1 MQSIPPLAALCSS
14 VSPAGMQPSQ
24 GTAPM
29 APSTAPL
36 CTSAAW
42 LECGTRMAQRREA
55 ERMGPEY
62 GTCREVPEVRCQS
75 KETQGVLRGAEV
87 TMAEQSSH
95 IQQQQQEMESS
106 QSQGQRE
113 AVVLEP
119 QYGGAQTHQDSQQ
132 QDTRAFL
139 QMLQVDLDIC
149 RDLNNI
155 RLAQLHLQQH
165 VVEQKHQ
172 DLISQKHHYRAIME
186 QDQKDTAQIEAT
198 SADSCSSSSASDDL
212 LEKYTEQLEQVA
224 MQAGTEHCRQRW
236 EAQEHQCWAR
246 DTTST
251 GHSTAK
257 EEAQGRRRQCQR
269 AALSQAAQVPAQS
282 LAAQSHLQH
291 EEEQLQASA
300 GSTMQCT
307 EEQPCSCARGSM
319 QHTADSSIVELR
331 APQEV
336 AESREMA
343 VWLQMELSRWQQK
356 QQVTLEQSL
365 QHMHA
370 AAHAKQELQK
380 SQEQLQALK
389 KQLKAQMEQN
399 RTLQQSLEK
408 QQEVLT
414 ATKAREMQSLQ
425 QLSRHKQTIHDLQQK
440 AASSRKKMSELLEQV
455 EEVASL
461 KAELAQAQRKIG
473 HNLPLL
479 GRYEE
484 ERQQLHRELKKQQR
498 AQAQSQQEAR
508 SFQEQLQKLS
518 SQVQYW
524 QELHQDTQQA
534 LARREDELSVCNAE
548 MDFKEEIIKAMRQA
562 QAKNRR
568 NHGPR
573 AGGLQPEPQAPLK
586 DRSWP
591 TGRAKVE
598 RPGHECADCR
608 ANTKGGGGGGS
619 VKALHTSHTPACSNS
634 SRLHQDRNLM
644 LINNSQSVKEQM
656 QSNEK
661 QHHKIQQQVKQT
673 AEFTGENQHLQDT
686 PDSLHVENTYFR
698 ARTHVQYHNH
708 EQMKALQGNDLTAR
722 ALQNLAGL
730 SLPGTHLQDEK

>member
-1 MQSIPPLAALCSS
+1 MGKGENG
-14 VSPAGMQPSQ
+14 AG
-24 GTAPM
+24 
-29 APSTAPL
+29 
-36 CTSAAW
+36 
-42 LECGTRMAQRREA
+42 
-55 ERMGPEY
+55 
-62 GTCREVPEVRCQS
+62 REVPAVRCQPR
-75 KETQGVLRGAEV
+75 ETQGGLRGAEV
-87 TMAEQSSH
+87 TMAELSSH
-95 IQQQQQEMESS
+95 IQQHQQEMEFC

-119 QYGGAQTHQDSQQ
+119 QHGGAQTRQDSQQ
-132 QDTRAFL
+132 QDTPAFL

-149 RDLNNI
+149 RDLNSM
-155 RLAQLHLQQH
+155 RLAQLHLQQR

-172 DLISQKHHYRAIME
+172 DLISQKHRYQAMME
-186 QDQKDTAQIEAT
+186 QDQKDTSQIEAT
-198 SADSCSSSSASDDL
+198 SAYSCSSSGASNDL
-212 LEKYTEQLEQVA
+212 LEEYTEQLEQVA
-224 MQAGTEHCRQRW
+224 MQAGREHCRQRW
-236 EAQEHQCWAR
+236 EVQEHQYWS
-246 DTTST
+246 ST

-257 EEAQGRRRQCQR
+257 EEAQGRRRQCQQ
-269 AALSQAAQVPAQS
+269 AALSRAAQVPARS
-282 LAAQSHLQH
+282 LAAQSCLQH
-291 EEEQLQASA
+291 KKEQLQPHA

-307 EEQPCSCARGSM
+307 EEQPCSCAKSSM
-319 QHTADSSIVELR
+319 QHTADSSIVEPR

-343 VWLQMELSRWQQK
+343 VWLQMELSQWQQK

-389 KQLKAQMEQN
+389 KQLKAQKEQN
-399 RTLQQSLEK
+399 RTLQHSLEK

-440 AASSRKKMSELLEQV
+440 AASSRKKVAELLQQV

-479 GRYEE
+479 CRYEK
-484 ERQQLHRELKKQQR
+484 ERQQLHRELEKQQR
-498 AQAQSQQEAR
+498 AQVQSQQEAR
-508 SFQEQLQKLS
+508 SFQEKLQKLS

-524 QELHQDTQQA
+524 QELHQDTQQT

-548 MDFKEEIIKAMRQA
+548 MDFKEEFIKAMRQA
-562 QAKNRR
+562 QARNRQNQ
-568 NHGPR
+568 NHSPR
-573 AGGLQPEPQAPLK
+573 AGGVQPEPQAPLK

-591 TGRAKVE
+591 TGRTEVE
-598 RPGHECADCR
+598 RPGHEWVNCR
-608 ANTKGGGGGGS
+608 ANKGGGGGS
-619 VKALHTSHTPACSNS
+619 VKTLHSSHTPACSN
-634 SRLHQDRNLM
+634 RLHQDRNLM
-644 LINNSQSVKEQM
+644 LINNSQNVKEQM

-661 QHHKIQQQVKQT
+661 QHHKIQQQVKQA
-673 AEFTGENQHLQDT
+673 AEFTGKNQHLQDT
-686 PDSLHVENTYFR
+686 LDSLHVENTYFR
-698 ARTHVQYHNH
+698 SRTHVQYHNH
-708 EQMKALQGNDLTAR
+708 EQMKALQGNNLTAR

-730 SLPGTHLQDEK
+730 SLPGTYLQDEKLHKTTEGLKTHNL

>member
-1 MQSIPPLAALCSS
+1 MGRALWQGPGARSCSPMGLAVSLYQKPVLKPTTIRLSQLSFLHLESQPLHGQSIAQCTLLGAHK
-14 VSPAGMQPSQ
+14 Q
-24 GTAPM
+24 
-29 APSTAPL
+29 L
-36 CTSAAW
+36 CTS
-42 LECGTRMAQRREA
+42 
-55 ERMGPEY
+55 P
-62 GTCREVPEVRCQS
+62 
-75 KETQGVLRGAEV
+75 
-87 TMAEQSSH
+87 
-95 IQQQQQEMESS
+95 
-106 QSQGQRE
+106 
-113 AVVLEP
+113 
-119 QYGGAQTHQDSQQ
+119 
-132 QDTRAFL
+132 
-139 QMLQVDLDIC
+139 
-149 RDLNNI
+149 
-155 RLAQLHLQQH
+155 
-165 VVEQKHQ
+165 
-172 DLISQKHHYRAIME
+172 

-307 EEQPCSCARGSM
+307 EEQPCSCARSSM

-389 KQLKAQMEQN
+389 KQLKAQKEQN

-548 MDFKEEIIKAMRQA
+548 MDFKEEFIKAMRQA

-591 TGRAKVE
+591 TGRAEVE
-598 RPGHECADCR
+598 RPGHEWADCR
-608 ANTKGGGGGGS
+608 ANTKGGGGGS
-619 VKALHTSHTPACSNS
+619 QMRNTTRSSSKSNRLQSSQVKTNIFKTHRTACMWKTHTSGLEHTYSTIIM
-634 SRLHQDRNLM
+634 SR
-644 LINNSQSVKEQM
+644 
-656 QSNEK
+656 
-661 QHHKIQQQVKQT
+661 
-673 AEFTGENQHLQDT
+673 
-686 PDSLHVENTYFR
+686 
-698 ARTHVQYHNH
+698 
-708 EQMKALQGNDLTAR
+708 
-722 ALQNLAGL
+722 
-730 SLPGTHLQDEK
+730 

>member
-1 MQSIPPLAALCSS
+1 
-14 VSPAGMQPSQ
+14 
-24 GTAPM
+24 
-29 APSTAPL
+29 
-36 CTSAAW
+36 
-42 LECGTRMAQRREA
+42 
-55 ERMGPEY
+55 
-62 GTCREVPEVRCQS
+62 
-75 KETQGVLRGAEV
+75 
-87 TMAEQSSH
+87 
-95 IQQQQQEMESS
+95 
-106 QSQGQRE
+106 
-113 AVVLEP
+113 
-119 QYGGAQTHQDSQQ
+119 
-132 QDTRAFL
+132 
-139 QMLQVDLDIC
+139 
-149 RDLNNI
+149 
-155 RLAQLHLQQH
+155 
-165 VVEQKHQ
+165 
-172 DLISQKHHYRAIME
+172 
-186 QDQKDTAQIEAT
+186 
-198 SADSCSSSSASDDL
+198 
-212 LEKYTEQLEQVA
+212 
-224 MQAGTEHCRQRW
+224 
-236 EAQEHQCWAR
+236 
-246 DTTST
+246 
-251 GHSTAK
+251 
-257 EEAQGRRRQCQR
+257 
-269 AALSQAAQVPAQS
+269 
-282 LAAQSHLQH
+282 
-291 EEEQLQASA
+291 
-300 GSTMQCT
+300 MQCT
-307 EEQPCSCARGSM
+307 EEQPCSCARSSM
-319 QHTADSSIVELR
+319 QHTADSSIVELQ

-336 AESREMA
+336 AESSCGCACREMA

-389 KQLKAQMEQN
+389 KQLKAQKEQN

-440 AASSRKKMSELLEQV
+440 AASSRKKMAELLEQVMAGTGQPHDAAGCHAAPSASAAGQSPERWPGVQLHLPVWPLPDPPFFMQV

-461 KAELAQAQRKIG
+461 KAELAQAQRKID

-524 QELHQDTQQA
+524 QELHQDTQQT

-548 MDFKEEIIKAMRQA
+548 MDFKEEFIKAMRQA
-562 QAKNRR
+562 QAKNRW
-568 NHGPR
+568 NYGPR
-573 AGGLQPEPQAPLK
+573 AGGLQPEPQALLK

-591 TGRAKVE
+591 TGRAEVE
-598 RPGHECADCR
+598 RPGHEWADCR
-608 ANTKGGGGGGS
+608 DNTKGGGGGSG
-619 VKALHTSHTPACSNS
+619 
-634 SRLHQDRNLM
+634 
-644 LINNSQSVKEQM
+644 

-686 PDSLHVENTYFR
+686 PDSLHVENTYFT